1 MRLAR
6 LLPVVV
12 LGLATASL
20 IAQTPP
26 PPDQQGSQQT
36 GQGGGQT
43 AGQGGQRGA
52 AQGGQRGRG
61 GGRGRAAMVVM
72 TLSTTAWKDGGAI
85 PIRYTQVGAE
95 VSPPLTW
102 TGAPETTASFV
113 LVVHDPDAA
122 VTSQTN
128 GAEDTLH
135 WLVWNIPK
143 TATALRE
150 AVPQGPE
157 LPDGSRQISQTGPYY
172 RGPGAPAAGPAHH
185 YVFELFALDTT
196 LDIPAVG
203 KSPAE
208 TRAAIVA
215 AMAGHVRGKAVY
227 TGTFKRPTPPAA
239 R

>member
-6 LLPVVV
+6 LFPFVM
-12 LGLATASL
+12 LGLASASL

-26 PPDQQGSQQT
+26 PAGQQGSQQT
-36 GQGGGQT
+36 GQGTGQ
-43 AGQGGQRGA
+43 AGQRGA
-52 AQGGQRGRG
+52 APGAQRGGG

-72 TLSTTAWKDGGAI
+72 TLSTTAWKDGGPI
-85 PIRYTQVGAE
+85 PIKYTQVGAE
-95 VSPPLTW
+95 ASPPLTW
-102 TGAPETTASFV
+102 TGAPDTTASFV
-113 LVVHDPDAA
+113 LLVHDPDAA
-122 VTSQTN
+122 IASQTN
-128 GAEDTLH
+128 GAEDMLH

-143 TATALRE
+143 TATGLRE
-150 AVPQGPE
+150 GVPQGPD

-172 RGPGAPAAGPAHH
+172 RGPGAPAAGPPHH

-215 AMAGHVRGKAVY
+215 AMAGHVRGKATY
-227 TGTFKRPTPPAA
+227 TGTFKRGK
-239 R
+239 